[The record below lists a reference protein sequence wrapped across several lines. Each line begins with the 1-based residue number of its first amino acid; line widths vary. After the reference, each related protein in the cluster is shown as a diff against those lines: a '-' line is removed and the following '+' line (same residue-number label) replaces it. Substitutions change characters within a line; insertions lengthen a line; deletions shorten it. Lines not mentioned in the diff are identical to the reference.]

1 MWAYVVRRLVVGV
14 VLLLGVSLVTFALF
28 FAAPADQAKA
38 ACGKTCTQAQVEIT
52 ERALGYDKPV
62 VVQWGKF
69 VKGLVVGRS
78 FPDDKALEKSNPELI
93 TQCDAPCLGYSK
105 NRGTTVNELIADAAP
120 VSISLAVVAVIIW
133 LVLGVGLGIIAAVT
147 KGTLIDRGLVGLTL
161 VIYAFPTFF
170 IGFFFLKFMAI
181 RWKIFDIPSYVSIA
195 DGGVGAWLS
204 GLMLPSFTLA
214 LVFLASYVRMT
225 RAFVLESMGEDYIRT
240 ARAKG
245 LPEWRVLA
253 GHALRNAALP
263 MITILGLQL
272 PTLLGGALV
281 TETVFTWPGMGRLF
295 LDSIS
300 YRDYPVVMGVLMFS
314 ATMVLLGSLLAD
326 ILYAAADPRIR
337 LG

>member
-1 MWAYVVRRLVVGV
+1 MWAYAVRRLIIGV

-69 VKGLVVGRS
+69 VQGLVVGRS
-78 FPDDKALEKSNPELI
+78 FPDDKSLEKTNPELI
-93 TQCDAPCLGYSK
+93 TKCEAPCLGYSK

-133 LVLGVGLGIIAAVT
+133 LVLGVGLGIVAAVT

-195 DGGVGAWLS
+195 DGGVGAWLA

-245 LPEWRVLA
+245 LKGRTVLFK
-253 GHALRNAALP
+253 HALRAALTP
-263 MITILGLQL
+263 LVTMTGIDFG
-272 PTLLGGALV
+272 TLLGGAVITEQVFGYNGLGKLTVTASNFQDLPTLV
-281 TETVFTWPGMGRLF
+281 G
-295 LDSIS
+295 
-300 YRDYPVVMGVLMFS
+300 VVVVAGAFVI
-314 ATMVLLGSLLAD
+314 LANIIVD
-326 ILYAAADPRIR
+326 IAYAFIDPRVR
-337 LG
+337 VG